1 MTSRADSWQQ
11 IRRKGWADEV
21 DEDWGSSGD
30 LASPVFDDATNHY
43 RTADGVWHEDINVER
58 GQSQHRLDLDSG
70 FMRTIVSSRPGQTS
84 EASIS

>member
-21 DEDWGSSGD
+21 DEDWESSGD

-43 RTADGVWHEDINVER
+43 KGADGVWHEDINVER

-70 FMRTIVSSRPGQTS
+70 FMRSIVSPQTQHGQ
-84 EASIS
+84 